1 MTTPVPWGTA
11 CMTIRVILIDLDGVL
26 RHWPRPW
33 DAASESG
40 QRRVE
45 DEVFKVAFAP
55 ELLHQAITGVITH
68 DEWTAETIAR
78 LSMDWP
84 EDDAR
89 RAVVD
94 WVNSVPLIDSSV
106 RELVSEWRQVVPV
119 VLITNATSR
128 LGRDLAVVGLD
139 GAFDAIVNSS
149 ETGQAKPDPDIFAA
163 ALSRAGAAPDQ
174 AIFIDDSATNVEAA
188 VALGLLGYRFDG
200 DVDRLTT
207 FVSGNLR

>member
-11 CMTIRVILIDLDGVL
+11 RMTIRAILIDLDGVL

-33 DAASESG
+33 DAASEPG

-78 LSMDWP
+78 LSIDWP

-94 WVNSVPLIDSSV
+94 WVNSVPLIDSRV

-128 LGRDLAVVGLD
+128 LGRDLAVIGLD